1 VFACHGCSTR
11 NSNLSLIFYSA
22 FMNSSALF
30 YGKYG
35 LKNNRSF
42 TVRPSLIIFLCTVTL
57 LTGCASTVEQSWARD
72 QHFASIC
79 RGYGLKPMTEP
90 YFQCMSMVENQ
101 SNNQD
106 QANSQMLLKEAQRL
120 LAPVQSN
127 VKTCTPAMGAPPGTL
142 VCR

>member
-1 VFACHGCSTR
+1 
-11 NSNLSLIFYSA
+11 
-22 FMNSSALF
+22 MNSYALF
-30 YGKYG
+30 YKKYG
-35 LKNNRSF
+35 VKDSRSF
-42 TVRPSLIIFLCTVTL
+42 TVKLRLIIFVCTVTL

-72 QHFASIC
+72 QRFAAIC
-79 RGYGLKPMTEP
+79 RGYGLKPMTDP
-90 YFQCMSMVENQ
+90 YFQCMSMVESQ